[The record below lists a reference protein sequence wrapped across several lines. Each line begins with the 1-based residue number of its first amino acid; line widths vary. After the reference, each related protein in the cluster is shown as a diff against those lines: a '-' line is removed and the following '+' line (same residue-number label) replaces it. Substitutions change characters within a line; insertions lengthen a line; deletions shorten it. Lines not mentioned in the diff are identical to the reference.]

1 MVWYNNKAV
10 ARGKAALRNS
20 KEHVNRKRRAEE
32 HRCREQGA
40 AKRKGRKLNGS
51 LDVGER
57 RKDCMHFVEMLRKE
71 NRLKRTERDFSSQ
84 FIYLTKS
91 KRCDIIKKLQ
101 RRNENFE
108 TETKR
113 TESGRTS

>member
-1 MVWYNNKAV
+1 M
-10 ARGKAALRNS
+10 R
-20 KEHVNRKRRAEE
+20 
-32 HRCREQGA
+32 
-40 AKRKGRKLNGS
+40 
-51 LDVGER
+51 ER

-108 TETKR
+108 DVTKR
-113 TESGRTS
+113 TESGRTSWNVKNIHKKFT

>member
-1 MVWYNNKAV
+1 MRKTGS
-10 ARGKAALRNS
+10 GKLRNTDAGS
-20 KEHVNRKRRAEE
+20 RVQRSGR
-32 HRCREQGA
+32 GA
-40 AKRKGRKLNGS
+40 RLNGS
-51 LDVGER
+51 LER
-57 RKDCMHFVEMLRKE
+57 ERAKEEIVCISLRMLSK
-71 NRLKRTERDFSSQ
+71 NRWKRTERNFSSQ

-108 TETKR
+108 DAAKR

>member
-1 MVWYNNKAV
+1 MQRSEREKDLTKAWNV
-10 ARGKAALRNS
+10 R
-20 KEHVNRKRRAEE
+20 
-32 HRCREQGA
+32 
-40 AKRKGRKLNGS
+40 
-51 LDVGER
+51 ER
-57 RKDCMHFVEMLRKE
+57 RKDCMHFFEMLRKE

-108 TETKR
+108 DVTKR
-113 TESGRTS
+113 AESGRTS